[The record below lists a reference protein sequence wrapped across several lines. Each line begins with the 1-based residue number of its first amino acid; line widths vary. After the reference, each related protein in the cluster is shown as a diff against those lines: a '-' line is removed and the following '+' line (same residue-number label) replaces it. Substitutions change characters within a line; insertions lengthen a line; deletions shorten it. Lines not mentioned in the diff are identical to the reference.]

1 MRQPRFLLKAV
12 ANEIMAALKDANLI
26 AQRHRTRITD

>member
-1 MRQPRFLLKAV
+1 MRKPRFRLKAV

-26 AQRHRTRITD
+26 APTTSNADH